1 MTVIEATQQRRTQ
14 WLAVVTGPLIDHQP
28 APGVQALLT
37 VFQKTPG
44 QVRDARTMVGIQVDE
59 DQVGAFGRLQQLHRI
74 TDTDIQARVIIQA
87 HVLDGQARHIRAQFN
102 GLDVFQRQELQAGLS
117 QGAGTQAQKQRAFRF
132 RVGQRTNQHGTG
144 IVVLQPARVGGEHA
158 ALLDRL
164 AELEEAIVL
173 DFQHA
178 DSAVLVMHLGQQP
191 LYPFLCHAVSRQ
203 APLYHAKNRHCPSMA
218 PVQQGAPQLLTW
230 QTALFR
236 PDRARDEPPLE
247 S

>member
-1 MTVIEATQQRRTQ
+1 M
-14 WLAVVTGPLIDHQP
+14 
-28 APGVQALLT
+28 
-37 VFQKTPG
+37 
-44 QVRDARTMVGIQVDE
+44 
-59 DQVGAFGRLQQLHRI
+59 
-74 TDTDIQARVIIQA
+74 
-87 HVLDGQARHIRAQFN
+87 
-102 GLDVFQRQELQAGLS
+102 
-117 QGAGTQAQKQRAFRF
+117 
-132 RVGQRTNQHGTG
+132 GQRTNQHGTG
-144 IVVLQPARVGGEHA
+144 IVVLKPARVGGEHA
-158 ALLDRL
+158 ALLDRI